1 MDDGTLWLA
10 VSTTVAKLLQDYAI
24 GTSEGGPH
32 TATETSCK
40 LLALLPDLAPS
51 DQVCFASDDLQPSEA
66 EALEDCNLQQQDLV
80 SVRLRSE
87 EAIFLAQALG
97 NVHFATTNC
106 VPCSTEVRDRPCLR
120 ELTCCIT
127 LI

>member
-32 TATETSCK
+32 TATETSCN
-40 LLALLPDLAPS
+40 LLALLPDPATS

-66 EALEDCNLQQQDLV
+66 EALEDLHLAAARFGFSTPEFRGGHIFGSGSGQCT
-80 SVRLRSE
+80 LRHNQLWSL
-87 EAIFLAQALG
+87 FY
-97 NVHFATTNC
+97 
-106 VPCSTEVRDRPCLR
+106 
-120 ELTCCIT
+120 
-127 LI
+127 